1 MRSGSGGGRTDPP
14 SGAGPRRIGR
24 TVLRCTVVIPG
35 RVIVL
40 SVCWGGVA
48 FWVVNVYGPSDKQ
61 DRWDCLHSLSPH
73 LLGRVPLVLAGD
85 FNCILEREVRK
96 GTGDFK
102 FDKSSVLL
110 KKKHCERLF

>member
-1 MRSGSGGGRTDPP
+1 M
-14 SGAGPRRIGR
+14 
-24 TVLRCTVVIPG
+24 VIPG

-40 SVCWGGVA
+40 SVCWGGIA
-48 FWVVNVYGPSDKQ
+48 FRVVNVYGPSDKQ

-85 FNCILEREVRK
+85 FNCILEREGRK

-110 KKKHCERLF
+110 KNIVNDFKLADCFKSVCPGQTGFT